1 MLYSHSQPDAD
12 IRVLTIGRKIMS
24 IKKSQMRADLKA
36 LDKADK
42 SISSILEKYI
52 PFFEKDNK
60 MKDIK
65 TDMQEV
71 QVGMLLEE
79 PNYKAKLGVYSIDDN
94 KLNAEVI
101 FNKAE
106 NIPEYTSA
114 NKIYFSKKFISDDK
128 VMRKIKKSTNKKL
141 YDKLAELKSEFSDA
155 KSNRWTTFI
164 SKVRHALEIKNAVA
178 QASGKPVVER
188 NKHSEL
194 SVHESF
200 FHQLFGID
208 VINKDKPV
216 NKNSMIAR
224 ISKTPDMNPEKWV
237 KHMYPAFI
245 SYLEDEEINP
255 AQLTEKNIAKFEK

>member
-1 MLYSHSQPDAD
+1 
-12 IRVLTIGRKIMS
+12 
-24 IKKSQMRADLKA
+24 MRADLKA

-52 PFFEKDNK
+52 PFFMKDDK
-60 MKDIK
+60 MKGIK
-65 TDMQEV
+65 DDMQDV

-79 PNYKAKLGVYSIDDN
+79 PSYKAKLGVYSINDN
-94 KLNAEVI
+94 KLNAEI
-101 FNKAE
+101 KFEKAE
-106 NIPEYTSA
+106 NIPEHYSA
-114 NKIYFSKKFISDDK
+114 NKIYFSKKFILNNK
-128 VMRKIKKSTNKKL
+128 IMRKIKKSTNEKL
-141 YDKLAELKSEFSDA
+141 YDYISDIKTEINDA

-164 SKVRHALEIKNAVA
+164 SKVRNALEVKNAVDKA
-178 QASGKPVVER
+178 DGKPVTKR

-200 FHQLFGID
+200 FHQLFGTD

-224 ISKTPDMNPEKWV
+224 ISKTPDMNPEKWA

-245 SYLEDEEINP
+245 NWCEAEAINP